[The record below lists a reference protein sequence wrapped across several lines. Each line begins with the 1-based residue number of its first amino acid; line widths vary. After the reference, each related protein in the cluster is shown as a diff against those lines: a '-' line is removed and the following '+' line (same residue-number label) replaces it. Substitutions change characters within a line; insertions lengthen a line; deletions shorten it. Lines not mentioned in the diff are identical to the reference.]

1 MTNTEKF
8 EITDKMTSLFINAHN
23 TAITVVII
31 NEFIGTLLSFTFPQI
46 SLNVTLLL
54 SPQLYINRDA
64 VRIDKNAVLNI
75 TKNPIRYA
83 ANPTLGLI
91 KPYI

>member
-8 EITDKMTSLFINAHN
+8 EITDKMISLFINAHN
-23 TAITVVII
+23 TAIIVVII

-46 SLNVTLLL
+46 SLKIILLL
-54 SPQLYINRDA
+54 SPQLYINRVA